1 MRPLPHGFPFITGGI
16 SMSMLLRKLVLGS
29 AVMVLANVG
38 HAQNVPAGS
47 VAAPAPMDQPA
58 AAPAPADQPAAAP
71 SSGMSGTA
79 GTTATAP
86 TETFVKPGEPLPE
99 GEVRASNPAT
109 DGSNDPL
116 IQRRKDKYRAKME
129 YKERKHAAKSEYK
142 QEKRDAKAEYKAE
155 KREAN
160 QELRAADVVPPD
172 QRNID
177 GRTDTSGR

>member
-1 MRPLPHGFPFITGGI
+1 
-16 SMSMLLRKLVLGS
+16 MSMLLRKLVLGS
-29 AVMVLANVG
+29 AVLAFAG
-38 HAQNVPAGS
+38 FSQAQDVPAGS
-47 VAAPAPMDQPA
+47 VAAPV
-58 AAPAPADQPAAAP
+58 PADQPAAAP
-71 SSGMSGTA
+71 SSGWSGTT

-86 TETFVKPGEPLPE
+86 TEVFVKPGEPLPSGDV

-116 IQRRKDKYRAKME
+116 IQRRKEKYRAKME
-129 YKERKHAAKSEYK
+129 YKARKQEAKSDYR

-177 GRTDTSGR
+177 GRNNSSGR

>member
-1 MRPLPHGFPFITGGI
+1 
-16 SMSMLLRKLVLGS
+16 MSMPLRKLVLGS

-47 VAAPAPMDQPA
+47 TAAPAPIQEPTA
-58 AAPAPADQPAAAP
+58 VIVVPADQPAAAP
-71 SSGMSGTA
+71 SSGLSGTA
-79 GTTATAP
+79 GTSATAP
-86 TETFVKPGEPLPE
+86 TEIFVKPGEPLPE

-129 YKERKHAAKSEYK
+129 YKERKHAAKAEYK
-142 QEKRDAKAEYKAE
+142 QEKRDAKADYKAE
-155 KREAN
+155 KHEAN

>member
-47 VAAPAPMDQPA
+47 GVVIVPAPT
-58 AAPAPADQPAAAP
+58 DQPAAAP

-79 GTTATAP
+79 GTAATAP

-142 QEKRDAKAEYKAE
+142 QEKRAAKAEYKAE
-155 KREAN
+155 KREAD

-172 QRNID
+172 QRIID
-177 GRTDTSGR
+177 GRTNTTSGR